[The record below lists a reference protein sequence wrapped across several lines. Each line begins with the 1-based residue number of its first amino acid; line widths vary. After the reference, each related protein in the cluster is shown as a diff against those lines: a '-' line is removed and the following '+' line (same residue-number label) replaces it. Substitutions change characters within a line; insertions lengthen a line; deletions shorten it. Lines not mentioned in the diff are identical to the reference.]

1 MAPTCDRLGPI
12 FYLRQTALN
21 APADR
26 RPAGLPPG
34 RRVLDSLWFA
44 ASAPQVTIALTVL
57 LAFTFALAALLPQL
71 PAGSDPIA
79 ASRWLATTA
88 AAYGRFGQ
96 FLTSSGLLNI
106 LDGPWIAILLGL
118 TAFHLALRV
127 AGQIRHLLAA
137 RRAAP
142 LAPPGLPFELAQLP
156 ITPDA
161 LVPKVAALAEARP
174 RHSVTGVATEDSE
187 GPLSP
192 LRPLWQNAETPARPR
207 VDAFFERRSWAA
219 VGPLLTYLGPLILLG
234 GLLWN
239 SAAGWRALDVGLTPG
254 RVSQPPQAN
263 GLALTLV
270 TAPDPAAG
278 QPGVVTLAQGSATR
292 DAWIDAGRPANWGSV
307 WIAQRAS
314 GPALT
319 FTAQQGD
326 RRLALQALE
335 EGAGAGETLRLRFAE
350 NENEQGFAIP
360 AANLAFRVV
369 SYDRLPERGIER
381 PVFLLEGF
389 VGEDATPQL
398 NELIEDE
405 RAVEWQGVTL
415 ALRRDRYVV
424 VDLASTPGLPLL
436 LIGGLALLAGAAI
449 IAWGGL
455 TRGWVNAAA
464 EGDGTLLAARSAA
477 PAAGQ
482 REVAAMVN
490 ALTAEPVSTT
500 ALPLWK
506 LLTGGRT
513 WALATLVAGL
523 AGAALLVAPAWSAST
538 AGRGLLLAHLALAG
552 LGLGVW
558 LPAFAAS
565 IRRAAGDA
573 SAAFDPAQG
582 GPLMQSRAGDP
593 GRGLALIAFPVLVA
607 AILLG
612 AAWSVAAFALPLRAV
627 AGEMWLLTALCLAM
641 AYFHATSS
649 WRPLRVPAW
658 LPALLALLTLAA
670 AAGLALTTN
679 SLLTG

>member
-1 MAPTCDRLGPI
+1 M
-12 FYLRQTALN
+12 ALN
-21 APADR
+21 APADP
-26 RPAGLPPG
+26 RPAGRPSG

-71 PAGSDPIA
+71 PAGSDPVA

-88 AAYGRFGQ
+88 AAYGRFGS
-96 FLTSSGLLNI
+96 FLASSGLLNI

-142 LAPPGLPFELAQLP
+142 LAPQGLPFELAQLP
-156 ITPDA
+156 ATPDVLA
-161 LVPKVAALAEARP
+161 PKVAAVAEARP
-174 RHSVTGVATEDSE
+174 RHSVAAQP
-187 GPLSP
+187 GPSRLENGLALEP
-192 LRPLWQNAETPARPR
+192 APGQAAETPARPR

-219 VGPLLTYLGPLILLG
+219 IGPLLTYLGPLMILG

-270 TAPDPAAG
+270 AAADPATG
-278 QPGVVTLAQGSATR
+278 QPGVLTLAQGNATR

-319 FTAQQGD
+319 VTAQQGD

-360 AANLAFRVV
+360 TTDLAFRVV
-369 SYDRLPERGIER
+369 SYNSLPERGIER

-415 ALRRDRYVV
+415 TLRRDRYVV
-424 VDLASTPGLPLL
+424 VDLASAPGLPLL
-436 LIGGLALLAGAAI
+436 GFGGLLLLAGAAI

-455 TRGWVNAAA
+455 TRAWVNAAA

-482 REVAAMVN
+482 REVAAIVN
-490 ALTAEPVSTT
+490 ALTAEPVSTA

-506 LLTGGRT
+506 LLTGGRG
-513 WALATLVAGL
+513 WALAALAASVAG
-523 AGAALLVAPAWSAST
+523 AGLLMAIAWPAQT
-538 AGRGLLLAHLALAG
+538 VGRGLLLAHLALVGVG
-552 LGLGVW
+552 LGAW
-558 LPAFAAS
+558 LPALAAS
-565 IRRAAGDA
+565 IRWAVGEA
-573 SAAFDPAQG
+573 SSAFEPPQG
-582 GPLMQSRAGDP
+582 GPLIQSRAGDP

-607 AILLG
+607 AVLVG

-627 AGEMWLLTALCLAM
+627 AAEMWLLTALCLAM

-670 AAGLALTTN
+670 GVGLALTTG